1 MEILFICTGN
11 TCRSPIAEAL
21 FRQAAREAGCGA
33 RATSAG
39 MSVFAPAP
47 AAVNAA
53 RAALELGAD
62 LSGHVAKQ
70 VDSGLMAG
78 AGAVYCMTAEHM
90 ELLIQMFPEHEQKI
104 KLLDPGLDIDDPFG
118 GSPER
123 YRRVAAQIKA
133 AVDRTVGELKT

>member
-1 MEILFICTGN
+1 MDILFICTGN

-21 FRQAAREAGCGA
+21 FRVAAREAGCDA
-33 RATSAG
+33 RASSAG

-53 RAALELGAD
+53 RAASELGAD
-62 LSGHVAKQ
+62 LSGHIAKQ
-70 VDSGLMAG
+70 VDTNLMA
-78 AGAVYCMTAEHM
+78 AADAVYCMTAEHR
-90 ELLIQMFPEHEQKI
+90 ELLVQMFAEHAQKI
-104 KLLDPGLDIDDPFG
+104 KLLDPDFDIDDPFG

-133 AVDRTVGELKT
+133 AVYMAVDELKT